1 MSMAAN
7 LIIACVCVFCG
18 YKLGERATYK
28 AVVEASKKLRSF
40 NREDLDAA
48 KEFLTYGPAEEE
60 AAT

>member
-18 YKLGERATYK
+18 YKLGERDAYK
-28 AVVEASKKLRSF
+28 AVVEAEKKL
-40 NREDLDAA
+40 A
-48 KEFLTYGPAEEE
+48 THGPAEEE